1 MYITGMAKRMR
12 DRHLRN
18 SYSKTMQLYEQ
29 TLDQLVQN
37 DPRVTNPEKEVE
49 RDFFLRA
56 GESYAVK
63 CPDDDRYYRTA
74 YVKVNPFT
82 SQQQVMLSNPVYG
95 VIPDGVI
102 EISGQQLVRQMK
114 LPNLTGFNAFGADY
128 PMPEVKQQHQ
138 QWSDGK

>member
-82 SQQQVMLSNPVYG
+82 SQQQVML
-95 VIPDGVI
+95 
-102 EISGQQLVRQMK
+102 
-114 LPNLTGFNAFGADY
+114 
-128 PMPEVKQQHQ
+128 
-138 QWSDGK
+138 